1 VLDIGRIL
9 ILSSRPTAVRS
20 LARSP
25 RSDHTSL
32 MAPTGTVVA
41 FTHADVCG
49 FPGPIAARVGVVCG
63 LCLAGT
69 VAALYYTMRYS
80 TVAAPPKHLLRFEP
94 EPANNLDTAKCH
106 SPAASTP
113 TKRTRE
119 CSS

>member
-1 VLDIGRIL
+1 L
-9 ILSSRPTAVRS
+9 ILPSRPVAVRS
-20 LARSP
+20 LARPP
-25 RSDHTSL
+25 RSDHASL
-32 MAPTGTVVA
+32 MATTGTVVA

-49 FPGPIAARVGVVCG
+49 FPGTVVNRWGVVCD

-69 VAALYYTMRYS
+69 VAMLYYTTRYS

-106 SPAASTP
+106 SPAASSP

-119 CSS
+119 GSS